1 MDSLSASQPFIY
13 GQKKF
18 KKEFKMFKKFEKFKK
33 ELKKEFK
40 LFFEDLNLKKNL
52 NYFLKFFKKS
62 FILDQSQVCI
72 SNGLEALREALIC
85 KK

>member
-1 MDSLSASQPFIY
+1 
-13 GQKKF
+13 
-18 KKEFKMFKKFEKFKK
+18 MFKKFEKFKK

-40 LFFEDLNLKKNL
+40 LFFEDSNLKKNL

-72 SNGLEALREALIC
+72 SNGLEARALQREPMFC
-85 KK
+85 